1 MNKIDKTAEYFCYDC
16 HSTSG
21 RPKMEEAL
29 YDYARKKILY
39 RLIAGVDFDALLRE
53 LKLREDVLQEQH
65 RNWRRTTY
73 QFSGGMDGHVWLVI
87 GEAHLSLRKVEGN
100 F

>member
-1 MNKIDKTAEYFCYDC
+1 MNKIDKTADYFCYAC

-29 YDYARKKILY
+29 YDYARKIILY
-39 RLIAGVDFDALLRE
+39 RIIYGPDLDTVINE
-53 LKLREDVLQEQH
+53 LKRREDVLQEQH
-65 RNWRRTTY
+65 RNWRRTSY
-73 QFSGGMDGHVWLVI
+73 YFSGGMDGHLWLVI
-87 GEAHLSLRKVEGN
+87 GEAHLSLRKIEGN